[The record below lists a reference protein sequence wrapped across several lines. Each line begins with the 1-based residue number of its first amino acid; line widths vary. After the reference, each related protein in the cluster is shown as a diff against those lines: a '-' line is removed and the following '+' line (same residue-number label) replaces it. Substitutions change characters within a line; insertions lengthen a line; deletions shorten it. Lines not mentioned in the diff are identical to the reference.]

1 MMYAYT
7 KVIGQSIKEEKAMR
21 DNLYSDIA
29 LRTQGD
35 IYIGVVGPVRTGK
48 STFIK
53 RFMDLL
59 VLPNIQNDYKRER
72 AMDELPQSAAGKMIM
87 TTEPKF
93 IPNEAAQITIGN
105 HANLK
110 VRMIDCVG
118 YVVPGALGHIEDEMP
133 RMVMTPWSANP
144 MQFEQAAEIG
154 TRKVISEHSTVG
166 VVVTTDGSITE
177 IPREDYIEAEERV
190 INELLA
196 LNKPFVILLNS
207 ANPESKQTKKLAETL
222 ADRYNAT
229 VIPTNCSELTVDDI
243 NDIMEKILYEFPL
256 KELSVSVPAWLTDSE
271 GESIADKIYK
281 AMDSADK
288 ISDVKKLP
296 ERLRDDCEF
305 VDKADIT
312 VISPGYGEARIEVSV
327 PDSLFYKTLN
337 ERSGLNIND
346 RQGLLSE
353 FETMSR
359 MKKEYDKVAAALRE
373 VDAKGYGIVYPSIDE
388 LTLEEPEIIKQGSRF
403 GVRLKAGATS
413 IHMIKANIQTEVSPL
428 VGTERQSEELIEYL
442 MSEFESD
449 PKQIWQSNIFGKS
462 LHELVNEGLHN
473 KLAKM
478 PEDARDKLRET
489 LERIIN
495 EGSGGLICIIL

>member
-1 MMYAYT
+1 
-7 KVIGQSIKEEKAMR
+7 MR
-21 DNLYSDIA
+21 DNLYNDIA

-59 VLPNIQNDYKRER
+59 VLPNIPNDYKRER

-93 IPNEAAQITIGN
+93 IPNEAAQITVGN

-177 IPREDYIEAEERV
+177 IPREDYLDAEGRV

-207 ANPESKQTKKLAETL
+207 VDPNSNHTQKLAGEL
-222 ADRYNAT
+222 SEKYNAT
-229 VIPTNCSELTVDDI
+229 VIPTNCSELTVEDI

-256 KELSVSVPAWLTDSE
+256 KELSVSVPAWLSSSE
-271 GESIADKIYK
+271 NEEISDKIYN
-281 AMDSADK
+281 AIESADK
-288 ISDVKKLP
+288 ISDVRKLP
-296 ERLRDDCEF
+296 EMLCNDCDFIEG
-305 VDKADIT
+305 ADIT
-312 VISPGYGEARIEVSV
+312 VISPGYGEAKIEVSV

-337 ERSGLNIND
+337 ERSGLDIND
-346 RQGLLSE
+346 KQQLLAE
-353 FETMSR
+353 IETMAQ
-359 MKKEYDKVAAALRE
+359 MKKEYEKVAVALRE
-373 VDAKGYGIVYPSIDE
+373 VDSKGYGIVYPSIDE

-413 IHMIKANIQTEVSPL
+413 VHMIKANIETEVSPL
-428 VGTERQSEELIEYL
+428 VGTERQSEELVEYL
-442 MSEFESD
+442 MSEFEND

>member
-1 MMYAYT
+1 
-7 KVIGQSIKEEKAMR
+7 MR
-21 DNLYSDIA
+21 DNLYNDIA
-29 LRTQGD
+29 MRTQGD

-59 VLPNIQNDYKRER
+59 VLPNIRNDYKRER

-118 YVVPGALGHIEDEMP
+118 YVVPGALGHIEDEAP

-177 IPREDYIEAEERV
+177 IPREDYLDAEERV
-190 INELLA
+190 IKELVA

-207 ANPESKQTKKLAETL
+207 VNPESKQAKKMAEELAEK
-222 ADRYNAT
+222 YSAT
-229 VIPTNCSELTVDDI
+229 VIPTNCSELSEDDI

-256 KELSVSVPAWLTDSE
+256 KELSVSVPAWLSDSE
-271 GESIADKIYK
+271 NINIADKIYS
-281 AMDSADK
+281 AIEGADK
-288 ISDVKKLP
+288 ISDVQRLP
-296 ERLRDDCEF
+296 ERLCDECDFIEGANIKI
-305 VDKADIT
+305 V
-312 VISPGYGEARIEVSV
+312 SPGYGEARIEVSV
-327 PDSLFYKTLN
+327 PDSLFYQTLN
-337 ERSGLNIND
+337 ERSGLDIND
-346 RQGLLSE
+346 KQGLLAE
-353 FETMSR
+353 LETMAQ
-359 MKKEYDKVAAALRE
+359 MKKEYEKVAAALRE
-373 VDAKGYGIVYPSIDE
+373 VDTKGYGIVYPSIDE
-388 LTLEEPEIIKQGSRF
+388 LSLEEPEIIKQGSRF

-428 VGTERQSEELIEYL
+428 VGTERQSEELVEYL
-442 MSEFESD
+442 MSEFEND

-478 PEDARDKLRET
+478 PDDARDKLRET

>member
-1 MMYAYT
+1 
-7 KVIGQSIKEEKAMR
+7 MR
-21 DNLYSDIA
+21 DNLYNDIA

-53 RFMDLL
+53 KFMDLL
-59 VLPNIQNDYKRER
+59 VLPNIPNDYKRER
-72 AMDELPQSAAGKMIM
+72 AMDELPQSASGKMIM

-118 YVVPGALGHIEDEMP
+118 YIVPSALGHIEDEVP
-133 RMVMTPWSANP
+133 RMVMTPWSPNP

-166 VVVTTDGSITE
+166 IVVTTDGSITE
-177 IPREDYIEAEERV
+177 IPREDYLDAEQRV
-190 INELLA
+190 INELKA
-196 LNKPFVILLNS
+196 LNKPFVILLNTT
-207 ANPESKQTKKLAETL
+207 NPSSKETKLL
-222 ADRYNAT
+222 ADELCKKHNAT
-229 VIPTNCSELTVDDI
+229 VIPANCSELNEEDI
-243 NDIMEKILYEFPL
+243 NGIMEKILYEFPL
-256 KELSVSVPAWLTDSE
+256 KELSIAVPKWLTSMDDGKV
-271 GESIADKIYK
+271 GELIYDTIGSAKKICDIDNLP
-281 AMDSADK
+281 ALLREACDFVDSAN
-288 ISDVKKLP
+288 
-296 ERLRDDCEF
+296 
-305 VDKADIT
+305 IT
-312 VISPGYGEARIEVSV
+312 AVSPGYGESRIEICV
-327 PDSLFYKTLN
+327 PDSLFYQTLN
-337 ERSGLNIND
+337 MRSGLNISD
-346 RQGLLSE
+346 KQELLSE
-353 FETMSR
+353 IEEMAR
-359 MKKEYDKVAAALRE
+359 MKEEYKKVAAALQE
-373 VDAKGYGIVYPSIDE
+373 VESKGYGIVYPSIDE

-413 IHMIKANIQTEVSPL
+413 IHMIKADIQTEVSPL
-428 VGTERQSEELIEYL
+428 VGTERQSEELVEYL
-442 MSEFESD
+442 MKEFEHD
-449 PKQIWQSNIFGKS
+449 PKAIWKTNIFGKS

-478 PEDARDKLRET
+478 PEDARDKIRET

>member
-1 MMYAYT
+1 
-7 KVIGQSIKEEKAMR
+7 MR
-21 DNLYSDIA
+21 DNLYNDIA

-59 VLPNIQNDYKRER
+59 VLPNIGNDYKRER

-93 IPNEAAQITIGN
+93 IPNEAAQITVGN

-118 YVVPGALGHIEDEMP
+118 YIVPGALGHIENEMP
-133 RMVMTPWSANP
+133 RMVMTPWSQSP
-144 MQFEQAAEIG
+144 MEFEQAAEIG

-177 IPREDYIEAEERV
+177 IPRPDYEKAEERV
-190 INELLA
+190 VNELSA
-196 LNKPFVILLNS
+196 LKKPFVILLNTTDPSS
-207 ANPESKQTKKLAETL
+207 AAAKNLAAEMKKK
-222 ADRYNAT
+222 YCAT
-229 VIPTNCSELTVDDI
+229 VIPVNCSEMSVDDI

-256 KELSVSVPAWLTDSE
+256 MELSVSVPAWLNSVEDGNIAE
-271 GESIADKIYK
+271 EIYSIIEN
-281 AMDSADK
+281 ADK
-288 ISDVKKLP
+288 ISDVESLP
-296 ERLRDDCEF
+296 EQLAEKCGFIQSAAVAE
-305 VDKADIT
+305 VN
-312 VISPGYGEARIEVSV
+312 PGYGEARIEITA

-346 RQGLLSE
+346 RQALL
-353 FETMSR
+353 
-359 MKKEYDKVAAALRE
+359 KELEELAAMRKRYEKVAFALGE
-373 VDAKGYGIVYPSIDE
+373 VESKGYGIVYPSIDE

-413 IHMIKANIQTEVSPL
+413 IHMIKADIKTEVLKYKMTLGIKSAKKFQNFD
-428 VGTERQSEELIEYL
+428 VEYAFAL
-442 MSEFESD
+442 
-449 PKQIWQSNIFGKS
+449 
-462 LHELVNEGLHN
+462 
-473 KLAKM
+473 
-478 PEDARDKLRET
+478 
-489 LERIIN
+489 
-495 EGSGGLICIIL
+495 